1 MLEKYNNEIE
11 ELCNELRRKII
22 HLDTLYIRSGQIDS
36 NSKDMAK
43 FRELYK
49 RELDTAGYLMLL
61 LKQVQ
66 DSASINI
73 AKWGKNDEQ

>member
-22 HLDTLYIRSGQIDS
+22 QMDTLYIRSGQIDL
-36 NSKDMAK
+36 NDKDMAK
-43 FRELYK
+43 WRELYK
-49 RELDTAGYLMLL
+49 RELDTAGY